1 MPFNS
6 NNYIYSPNTNF
17 EFSYKEQYFEV
28 NIYTDYDNYIIFE
41 NRNIITVLKEEKTDY
56 GKRMVYKLDENTTSE
71 DRTTYV
77 YVTVPKGNGEEQIIL
92 STIVQHP
99 KDDLSDVDF
108 YATQYTAL
116 LNGAN
121 ATNNTDDVKL
131 YSNNYSK
138 VVLSSVPS
146 NLKVE
151 LPLIRG
157 RRSRYKQILVT
168 SLKNINST
176 DYVIINYE
184 DNGIILRSIL
194 FKVVTKRIRQIKKPT
209 LTEITPNINTIKNP
223 VVGNIKVPNR
233 ISL

>member
-1 MPFNS
+1 MCVQLYYFD
-6 NNYIYSPNTNF
+6 NY

-71 DRTTYV
+71 DRVTYV
-77 YVTVPKGNGEEQIIL
+77 YVVVPKGNGEEKIIL

-121 ATNNTDDVKL
+121 DTNNIDDVKL
-131 YSNNYSK
+131 YSNNYNK

-157 RRSRYKQILVT
+157 RRRSRYKQILVT

-194 FKVVTKRIRQIKKPT
+194 FKVVTKRIRHIKKPT
-209 LTEITPNINTIKNP
+209 LTEITNTTNTIQKP

>member
-1 MPFNS
+1 MLD
-6 NNYIYSPNTNF
+6 INF

-71 DRTTYV
+71 DITTYV
-77 YVTVPKGNGEEQIIL
+77 YVVVPKGNVEEQIIL

-99 KDDLSDVDF
+99 KEDLSDVDF

-121 ATNNTDDVKL
+121 DTNNTDDVKL
-131 YSNNYSK
+131 YSNNYNK

-157 RRSRYKQILVT
+157 RRRSRYKQILVT

-209 LTEITPNINTIKNP
+209 LTEITPNINTIKKP